1 MMPSEPVANI
11 TLTNCSWWIPDDS
24 WWFDMKSRSV
34 SRSVSRRVFLSSFLI
49 HSSVMTVSLSHRIHV
64 WNICQ
69 HWGYIDGKCYHIYHT
84 WILWVWK
91 MGCKMAPAGDFPSE
105 PRPAA
110 WSKTCRWSHWTEPC
124 RALAARSSKPFSWG
138 CPWRTARTT
147 ALSMIDS
154 DSMIDPSLIVMTS

>member
-91 MGCKMAPAGDFPSE
+91 MGWKMAPAGDFPS
-105 PRPAA
+105 
-110 WSKTCRWSHWTEPC
+110 WTQAGSLVQDLPLKPLD
-124 RALAARSSKPFSWG
+124 RALQGTRGALVQAVLLGMSVANSKNNSV
-138 CPWRTARTT
+138 
-147 ALSMIDS
+147 ID
-154 DSMIDPSLIVMTS
+154 DRFW